1 MLLGCINSKAQN
13 SYLFQQ
19 FAIDQNN
26 GLPSNNIMS
35 INYDDLGFLWVAS
48 DGGLT
53 RYTGD
58 SSITFSLNNTPF
70 LESNIFSSTLI
81 KDSILWASNSGEV
94 YRVNTHEMKIT
105 PLGLKDRYGN
115 VSDMIFYND
124 TTIVMSTDIGFVLN
138 FHVKQNR
145 LESFRLFNVEIS
157 SICSDN
163 MNAVFLVYG
172 DELGAYRVNPI
183 TRQIL
188 GKYPS
193 LASTSYSNFRSIKKL
208 GIINVGKKYAYK
220 YDSLKDE
227 FVQILK
233 SSNNLRSIEMLNDK
247 LVTLTNDNKIFVSDT
262 KNKIEIFNGKENEVK
277 KIIVDSTQ
285 NIIAITRNGVVVFRQ
300 VLPFTHI
307 KEKYLSESLSKVR
320 RSIVEDK
327 KNRKLYFF
335 NYKGADVLDMDKE
348 EFIYTINGF
357 KNAYGVDQ
365 DSNHFYVASDGA
377 GISVINKDDL
387 KVTPLISS
395 SYVPRNYI
403 CIKKLYSEDFLLGTY
418 NGLKLLKKNT
428 LTPVDLSVSF
438 KGIDYKKMLVHRII
452 QLKSGNLWIASSKG
466 IFVLDDRFRVLRR
479 YASEEPSPFKMPSSE
494 ANVLLATDSG
504 MYAGLNDGLFF
515 IPFNGNAGSSQF
527 SNFMNANLK
536 IISIIPDAKNCLWLS
551 TYNGILCFD
560 TKTKDVRAF
569 RAPMYFNNDEFNRS
583 SSLMASDGR
592 MYFGSV
598 SEYIRIDPVLYP
610 LLKRNFPFRINMLK
624 ILNEKGPSQTLFNIS
639 SEKRINLPT
648 NKSQIKLFFFTED
661 LINAP
666 NIRYYYKI
674 DNTSQ
679 DWISLGAVTSLNLFN
694 LPEGEVNVRIKAF
707 NLNDWSIEETS
718 IILFVPTPFYKTFW
732 FYLLLLFTVLLISFA
747 IFYYR
752 KLENRKFLAFRLELG
767 NELHDMIGTVSTKM
781 IFAAES
787 IMRQQKKHD
796 PSLEK
801 IVEYSKVMNSSF
813 RDALWSIYYNTDRLD
828 NLVAR
833 IIEIAYQSVEST
845 EFRLKVDKQ
854 ENISNFNLSPLQKLN
869 ILMILRES
877 LHNVIK
883 HSNGDQI
890 ILVVEVKNRIFHLIV
905 SDNGKGPISLEVE
918 KGYGIRSMRQRA
930 SRINGDL
937 NFIINESSFSVE
949 LTIR

>member
-1 MLLGCINSKAQN
+1 MNLRAQT
-13 SYLFQQ
+13 SYRFQQ
-19 FAIDQNN
+19 FVIDQNN

-70 LESNIFSSTLI
+70 LESNTFSYTLV
-81 KDSILWASNSGEV
+81 KDSILWAANSGEV
-94 YRVNTHEMKIT
+94 YRVNTHELKIS
-105 PLGLKDRYGN
+105 PLGIKDRYGN

-124 TTIVMSTDIGFVLN
+124 STFVMSTDLGFVLN

-145 LESFRLFNVEIS
+145 LEGFKLFSKEIS

-163 MNAVFLVYG
+163 KNGVFLVYG

-188 GKYPS
+188 GKYPNLRS
-193 LASTSYSNFRSIKKL
+193 SSYSNFRSIKKL
-208 GIINVGKKYAYK
+208 GIINVGQYYAYK
-220 YDSLKDE
+220 YDSSKDE
-227 FVQILK
+227 FVQILN

-247 LVTLTNDNKIFVSDT
+247 LVTLSNDNKIYFSDE
-262 KNKIEIFNGKENEVK
+262 KNKIEIFDGKENEIK
-277 KIIVDSTQ
+277 KITVDTAQ
-285 NIIAITRNGVVVFRQ
+285 NIIALTRNGVFIFRQ
-300 VLPFTHI
+300 LQPFTHL
-307 KEKYLSESLSKVR
+307 KEKSFSESLFKVR

-327 KNRKLYFF
+327 KNRRLYFF
-335 NYKGADVLDMDKE
+335 NYEGADVWDMDKK
-348 EFIYTINGF
+348 EFIYTLGGF

-365 DSNHFYVASDGA
+365 DASSFYVATDGA
-377 GISVINKDDL
+377 GISVINKDDM
-387 KVTPLISS
+387 TARPFISA
-395 SYVPRNYI
+395 SYTPRNYI
-403 CIKKLYSEDFLLGTY
+403 CVKKLFSGDFLLGTY
-418 NGLKLLKKNT
+418 TGLKLLKKNT

-438 KGIDYKKMLVHRII
+438 EGTDYKKMLVHRII

-466 IFVLDDRFRVLRR
+466 IFVLDDRFRVLSR
-479 YASEEPSPFKMPSSE
+479 YASDEASPFNMPSSE

-515 IPFNGNAGSSQF
+515 IPFDGGAGNTQF
-527 SNFMNANLK
+527 PNFINANLK
-536 IISIIPDAKNCLWLS
+536 IISIIPDSKNRLWLS
-551 TYNGILCFD
+551 TYNGILCYD
-560 TKTKDVRAF
+560 IKTKDLRAF
-569 RAPMYFNNDEFNRS
+569 HAPMYFNDDEFNRT

-592 MYFGSV
+592 IYFGSV
-598 SEYIRIDPVLYP
+598 SEYISINPDLYP
-610 LLKRNFPFRINMLK
+610 PLKHNFPFRINMLK
-624 ILNEKGPSQTLFNIS
+624 ILNETGPPQTLLNIS
-639 SEKRINLPT
+639 SGKRINLPT
-648 NKSQIKLFFFTED
+648 NKTQIKLFFFTED
-661 LINAP
+661 LINTP
-666 NIRYYYKI
+666 NTRYYYKI

-679 DWISLGAVTSLNLFN
+679 DWISLGELTSLNLFN
-694 LPEGEVNVRIKAF
+694 LPIGEVTVRIKAF
-707 NLNDWSIEETS
+707 NLDDWSSADTS
-718 IILFVPTPFYKTFW
+718 IVLFVPAPFYKSFW
-732 FYLLLLFTVLLISFA
+732 FYLLLLFIVLLISFA
-747 IFYYR
+747 IYYY
-752 KLENRKFLAFRLELG
+752 KKMENRKFLAFRLELG

-781 IFAAES
+781 IFAAENM
-787 IMRQQKKHD
+787 MRQQKNHD
-796 PSLEK
+796 PSLER

-813 RDALWSIYYNTDRLD
+813 RDALWSIYYNTDSLD

-833 IIEIAYQSVEST
+833 IIEIAFQSVECT
-845 EFRLKVDKQ
+845 NFNLKVDKQ
-854 ENISNFNLSPLQKLN
+854 EHISNFNLSPLQKLN

-877 LHNVIK
+877 LHNVLK

-890 ILVVEVKNRIFHLIV
+890 TLLIEVKNRYFYLVV
-905 SDNGKGPISLEVE
+905 SDNGKGPGSLDID